1 MDTKSRKFDRTWITK
16 TIAFLLAIVLFAA
29 AAVKTVLFV
38 FDWDENGW
46 DVESCLEVVLR
57 SDKGAKSK
65 NDEAS
70 GLRAF
75 TGSRAFAR
83 IYRNYVDDVVR
94 GALTLSDGSEQAY
107 EAYKA
112 AQQAEQEGRHDQYV
126 QAVLQDCLGQSG
138 HGSPAALGWYLFNG
152 YVSLRKLANHQ
163 KHFVDGRI
171 EVTNG
176 WYQYYSDS
184 GEEGYDMDFDFN
196 RNGEDPL
203 APTMAD
209 GDFGTEDIQ
218 SSFEIPEDVQNWLR
232 DGEYAVELCHTALS
246 TSRHEGQEFDGYYA
260 LTLDETRIVT
270 DRSAGEASRM
280 LYVNHYKDYDTF
292 RNAWDSYRQTLS
304 GMKNLKIAVVDN
316 STGLAVSN
324 LPKLDGKHF
333 GQKAQ
338 AWFEGFDWYG
348 SYDFASS
355 QAVYSDAY
363 QRDLDGGGIPW
374 LMLNDIP
381 VSAGAN
387 VTVWTALED
396 DLIGDDTDEV
406 SQAYHNSLVVRSAMS
421 ALLKFDLICLGGIIL
436 CVLYL
441 LIRAGRRHGDDA
453 LHYMAA
459 DRIFTLLRT
468 AINGGL
474 CVGLGFLFVLLAG
487 VMYDENLRGWLMLGL
502 LGLVAAAAMA
512 FLIDWLLFVM
522 RHIKGHTLF
531 KNLFLVWLIRKLLA
545 WRKEKKAA
553 MGEKPPVEYADLHKD
568 VRRRVLL
575 LGFLPNLVMG
585 VLAVIFMGCELWFLA
600 IPLLLVIFGY
610 NVWLAVYVLRYAYR
624 VRAGIEAVHRIR
636 GGDYDV
642 HLAVDEKSPALACFA
657 RDVNSINDGLHVAVS
672 NAIKDERMRAELIT
686 NVSHDLKTPLTSI
699 INYVDLLSRCDIRDE
714 TAQQYLSVLTE
725 KSARLKKLI
734 EDLVE
739 ASKASSGAMRVD
751 LVDMSLGELTNQI
764 VGEYDD
770 AFTERNLELI
780 YTAERDVL
788 VRADSKLSYRVLD
801 NLMSNVKKYAMPGTR
816 VYLDLTE
823 TETHGVLTL
832 RNVSQ
837 TQLNIP
843 VEELLERF
851 VRADE
856 SRSTEGSGLGLSIA
870 QNLCELQGAE
880 LHLSISGDL
889 FTAEVRFPRA

>member
-1 MDTKSRKFDRTWITK
+1 MDTRSKKFDRTWITK

-29 AAVKTVLFV
+29 AAVKTAGFLFEAEEN
-38 FDWDENGW
+38 DWTW
-46 DVESCLEVVLR
+46 ESCADALLQGGR
-57 SDKGAKSK
+57 KAFGKTGADSQT
-65 NDEAS
+65 
-70 GLRAF
+70 RVF
-75 TGSRAFAR
+75 TQSRAFER
-83 IYRNYVDDVVR
+83 IYRNYVDDVVC

-112 AQQAEQEGRHDQYV
+112 AQQAEQKTLHDRYV

-196 RNGEDPL
+196 RNGEDLL
-203 APTMAD
+203 ATTMAD

-218 SSFEIPEDVQNWLR
+218 SSFEIPEDVQTRLR

-280 LYVNHYKDYDTF
+280 LYVNHYKDYDAF

-316 STGLAVSN
+316 STGVAVSN

-333 GQKAQ
+333 GAKAQ
-338 AWFEGFDWYG
+338 AYFEGFDWYG
-348 SYDFASS
+348 SYDFEVS

-363 QRDLDGGGIPW
+363 QRDIDRNGLPY
-374 LMLNDIP
+374 LMLNHSSVP
-381 VSAGAN
+381 VGAG

-406 SQAYHNSLVVRSAMS
+406 SQAYHNGMVVTASMS

-441 LIRAGRRHGDDA
+441 LIRAGRRHDDDA

-474 CVGLGFLFVLLAG
+474 CVGFGFLFVLLAG
-487 VMYDENLRGWLMLGL
+487 YMYDDNLRGWVMFGL
-502 LGLVAAAAMA
+502 LGLLAALAMA

-522 RHIKGHTLF
+522 RHIKGHTLL

-553 MGEKPPVEYADLHKD
+553 VGEKPPVEYADLHKD

-699 INYVDLLSRCDIRDE
+699 INYVDLLSRCDIPDP
-714 TAQQYLSVLTE
+714 TAQQYISVLTE

-751 LVDMSLGELTNQI
+751 LVDMSLRELTNQI

-770 AFTERNLELI
+770 AFTERKLELI
-780 YTAERDVL
+780 YTAEQDVL
-788 VRADSKLSYRVLD
+788 VRADSKLCYRVLD

-816 VYLDLTE
+816 VYLSLTE

-832 RNVSQ
+832 RNVSER
-837 TQLNIP
+837 QLNIP
-843 VEELLERF
+843 AEELLERF

-889 FTAEVRFPRA
+889 FTAEVRFPKA

>member
-1 MDTKSRKFDRTWITK
+1 MDTKSKKFDRTWITK

-29 AAVKTVLFV
+29 AAVKTAAFLFEAEEN
-38 FDWDENGW
+38 DWTW
-46 DVESCLEVVLR
+46 ESCADALVNVE
-57 SDKGAKSK
+57 KGAFSK
-65 NDEAS
+65 TGGD
-70 GLRAF
+70 LQTRVF
-75 TGSRAFAR
+75 TQSRAFAR
-83 IYRNYVDDVVR
+83 IYRNYVDDVVC

-112 AQQAEQEGRHDQYV
+112 AQQAEQKTLHDQYV

-203 APTMAD
+203 EPTMAD

-218 SSFEIPEDVQNWLR
+218 SSFEIPEDVQTWLR

-246 TSRHEGQEFDGYYA
+246 TSRHEAQECDGYYA
-260 LTLDETRIVT
+260 LTLDKTRIVT

-280 LYVNHYKDYDTF
+280 LYVKHYKDYDAF

-316 STGLAVSN
+316 STGVAVSN

-333 GQKAQ
+333 GAKAQ
-338 AWFEGFDWYG
+338 AYFEGFDWYG
-348 SYDFASS
+348 SYDFEVS

-363 QRDLDGGGIPW
+363 QRDIDGGGIPW

-406 SQAYHNSLVVRSAMS
+406 SQAYQNGMVVTASMS

-441 LIRAGRRHGDDA
+441 LIRAGRRHDDDA

-474 CVGLGFLFVLLAG
+474 CVGFGFLFVLLAG
-487 VMYDENLRGWLMLGL
+487 YMYDDNLRGWLMLGL
-502 LGLVAAAAMA
+502 LGLIAAAAMA
-512 FLIDWLLFVM
+512 SLIDWLLFVM
-522 RHIKGHTLF
+522 RHIKGHTLL
-531 KNLFLVWLIRKLLA
+531 KNLFLVWLILKLRSR
-545 WRKEKKAA
+545 RKEKLA
-553 MGEKPPVEYADLHKD
+553 KPVVEYADIHKE
-568 VRRRVLL
+568 VLRRVLL

-657 RDVNSINDGLHVAVS
+657 RDVNSINDGLHIAVS

-780 YTAERDVL
+780 YTAEQDVL

-816 VYLDLTE
+816 VYLSLTE
-823 TETHGVLTL
+823 TEGCGVLTL
-832 RNVSQ
+832 RNVSER
-837 TQLNIP
+837 QLNIP
-843 VEELLERF
+843 AEELLERF

-880 LHLSISGDL
+880 LRLSISGDL

>member
-1 MDTKSRKFDRTWITK
+1 MDTKSKKFDRSLISK
-16 TIAFLLAIVLFAA
+16 TIAFLLAVTLFAA

-112 AQQAEQEGRHDQYV
+112 AQQAAEQEARQDKYV
-126 QAVLQDCLGQSG
+126 QSVLQNCLGQSG
-138 HGSPAALGWYLFNG
+138 HGSPAALGWYLYAG
-152 YVSLRKLANHQ
+152 LIRLDKLADHD
-163 KHFVDGRI
+163 KHYVDGKI
-171 EVTNG
+171 EVNG
-176 WYQYYSDS
+176 SWYSHYTDN
-184 GEEGYDMDFDFN
+184 GEAEYDADYDFN
-196 RNGEDPL
+196 WEADLPEPTTVMEDVP
-203 APTMAD
+203 
-209 GDFGTEDIQ
+209 GTSEDIQ
-218 SSFEIPEDVQNWLR
+218 SSFDIPQAVQQKLQ
-232 DGEYAVELCHTALS
+232 DGQYAVELCHATLS
-246 TSRHEGQEFDGYYA
+246 TSRHEGQNYDGYYA
-260 LTLDETRIVT
+260 LTLDEARIVT
-270 DRSAGEASRM
+270 DLGADDGTPT
-280 LYVNHYKDYDTF
+280 LYLHHYKDYDAF

-355 QAVYSDAY
+355 QGVCSDAW
-363 QRDLDGGGIPW
+363 QRDIDGGGSPW
-374 LMLNDIP
+374 MMPTDIP

-406 SQAYHNSLVVRSAMS
+406 SQAYHDSLVARSAM
-421 ALLKFDLICLGGIIL
+421 ADLLKFDLICLGGIVL

-441 LIRAGRRHGDDA
+441 LIRCGRKHGDDA

-487 VMYDENLRGWLMLGL
+487 YMYDDNLRGWLMLGL
-502 LGLVAAAAMA
+502 LGLIAAAAMA

-522 RHIKGHTLF
+522 RHIKGRTLF
-531 KNLFLVWLIRKLLA
+531 KNLFLVWLILKLRSR
-545 WRKEKKAA
+545 RKEKPA
-553 MGEKPPVEYADLHKD
+553 KPVVEYADIHKD

-575 LGFLPNLVMG
+575 LGFLPNLVLG
-585 VLAVIFMGCELWFLA
+585 VLAVIFMGCELWVLA
-600 IPLLLVIFGY
+600 IPLLFVIFGY

-780 YTAERDVL
+780 YTAEQDVL
-788 VRADSKLSYRVLD
+788 VRADSKLCYRVLD

-816 VYLDLTE
+816 VYLSLTE

-832 RNVSQ
+832 RNVSER
-837 TQLNIP
+837 QLNIP
-843 VEELLERF
+843 AEELLERF

-880 LHLSISGDL
+880 LRLSISGDL
-889 FTAEVRFPRA
+889 FTAEVRFPKA

>member
-1 MDTKSRKFDRTWITK
+1 MDTRSKKFDRTWITK

-29 AAVKTVLFV
+29 AAVKTAAFLFEAEEN
-38 FDWDENGW
+38 DWTW
-46 DVESCLEVVLR
+46 ESCADALLQGGR
-57 SDKGAKSK
+57 KAFGKTGADSQT
-65 NDEAS
+65 
-70 GLRAF
+70 RVF
-75 TGSRAFAR
+75 TQSRAFER
-83 IYRNYVDDVVR
+83 IYRNYVDDVVC

-280 LYVNHYKDYDTF
+280 LYVNHYKDYDAF

-316 STGLAVSN
+316 STGVAVSN

-333 GQKAQ
+333 GAKAQ
-338 AWFEGFDWYG
+338 AYFEGFDWYG
-348 SYDFASS
+348 SYDFEVS
-355 QAVYSDAY
+355 QAVYSDAW
-363 QRDLDGGGIPW
+363 QRDIDRNGLPY
-374 LMLNDIP
+374 LMLNHSSVP
-381 VSAGAN
+381 VGTG

-406 SQAYHNSLVVRSAMS
+406 SQAYHNGMVVTASMS

-441 LIRAGRRHGDDA
+441 LIRAGRRHDDDA

-474 CVGLGFLFVLLAG
+474 CVGFGFLFVLLAG
-487 VMYDENLRGWLMLGL
+487 YMYDDNLRGWLMLGL
-502 LGLVAAAAMA
+502 LGLLAALAMA
-512 FLIDWLLFVM
+512 CLIDWLLFVM

-531 KNLFLVWLIRKLLA
+531 KNLFLVWLILKLRGR
-545 WRKEKKAA
+545 RKEKPA
-553 MGEKPPVEYADLHKD
+553 KPVVEYADIHKE
-568 VRRRVLL
+568 VLRRVLL
-575 LGFLPNLVMG
+575 LGFLPNLVLG
-585 VLAVIFMGCELWFLA
+585 VLAVIFMGCELWALA
-600 IPLLLVIFGY
+600 IPLLIVIFGY

-699 INYVDLLSRCDIRDE
+699 INYVDLLSRCDIPDE
-714 TAQQYLSVLTE
+714 TAQQYISVLTE

-751 LVDMSLGELTNQI
+751 LVDMSLRELTNQI

-780 YTAERDVL
+780 YTAEQDVL
-788 VRADSKLSYRVLD
+788 VRADSKLCYRVLD

-816 VYLDLTE
+816 VYLSLTE

-832 RNVSQ
+832 RNVSER
-837 TQLNIP
+837 QLNIP
-843 VEELLERF
+843 AEELLERF